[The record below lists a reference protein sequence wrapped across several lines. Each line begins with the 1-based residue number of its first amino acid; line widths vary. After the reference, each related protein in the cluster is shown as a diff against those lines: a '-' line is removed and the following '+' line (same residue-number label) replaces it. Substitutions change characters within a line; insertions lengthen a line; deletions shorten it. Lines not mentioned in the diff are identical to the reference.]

1 MSNIKLAWTQ
11 AGQIIGDF
19 MEAYDGSNEKTNYW
33 VENPVFVS
41 PGPQGLNM
49 MPVLMFSNETRITL
63 TPEDFRFNAQLFE
76 PIPELRNAYSEQ
88 FGSGIQLFTR

>member
-11 AGQIIGDF
+11 QGQIIGDF
-19 MEAYDGSNEKTNYW
+19 SESRTGCYE

-49 MPVLMFSNETRITL
+49 MPVLMFSEQTLITL
-63 TPEDFRFNAQLFE
+63 TPADLRFDGELFE
-76 PIPELRNAYSEQ
+76 PLTELRNAYNQQ
-88 FGSGIQLFTR
+88 FGSGIQLLN

>member
-11 AGQIIGDF
+11 QGQIIGDF
-19 MEAYDGSNEKTNYW
+19 SEARDGSNDQTNYW

-49 MPVLMFSNETRITL
+49 MPVLMFSEQTRITL
-63 TPEDFRFNAQLFE
+63 TPADLRFDGELFE
-76 PIPELRNAYSEQ
+76 PLTELRNAYTQQ
-88 FGSGIQLFTR
+88 FGSGIQLLN